1 MRTKQTTPPS
11 FFPETLKV
19 RIPKGWE
26 ALAERELLYICA
38 LMAAER
44 FTVEEIQLRYLR
56 RFAFERPNPPIWEM
70 LSPYTLLSAAEELAW
85 LEEPPT
91 TAIRPAHIGKYE
103 AIDAHLFD
111 ERLKFG
117 DFLIC
122 ENLFQSWISSQIEEP
137 IEQMAK
143 FLYRTAADEYAL
155 NIHLSPA
162 ERYAVIFWWTGLK
175 AELATRYDELFRRIP
190 AGAEDYD
197 DSSPAE
203 RQREST
209 DAQIRALTAGDITK
223 EPAVLKTET
232 HRALTELNAKAR
244 EARITMQKMGT

>member
-1 MRTKQTTPPS
+1 MKPSTHICSTKGLNSAIFSFART
-11 FFPETLKV
+11 
-19 RIPKGWE
+19 
-26 ALAERELLYICA
+26 
-38 LMAAER
+38 
-44 FTVEEIQLRYLR
+44 
-56 RFAFERPNPPIWEM
+56 
-70 LSPYTLLSAAEELAW
+70 
-85 LEEPPT
+85 
-91 TAIRPAHIGKYE
+91 
-103 AIDAHLFD
+103 
-111 ERLKFG
+111 
-117 DFLIC
+117 
-122 ENLFQSWISSQIEEP
+122 LFQSWISSQIEEP

-175 AELATRYDELFRRIP
+175 AELATRYNELFRRIP

-244 EARITMQKMGT
+244 EARITMQKWEHEDLSEPNAEGSSCSGGQRYLCHSGTWNGGKVWCKPRFCSTPFNPCQDAPRQSWRPMRFEP